1 MEDILASW
9 CARASIGTADS
20 RNRFRQKELHVSSNL
35 LEILYRVIRGDRTY
49 PNALNRLESGFGEN
63 LNLPASLQM
72 PSVLA
77 VSSIIDI
84 AVDFAKQA
92 LGASGREVIQR
103 RINEVI
109 GKLPT
114 VQLHRAL
121 DAMFREYRG

>member
-1 MEDILASW
+1 
-9 CARASIGTADS
+9 
-20 RNRFRQKELHVSSNL
+20 
-35 LEILYRVIRGDRTY
+35 
-49 PNALNRLESGFGEN
+49 
-63 LNLPASLQM
+63 M